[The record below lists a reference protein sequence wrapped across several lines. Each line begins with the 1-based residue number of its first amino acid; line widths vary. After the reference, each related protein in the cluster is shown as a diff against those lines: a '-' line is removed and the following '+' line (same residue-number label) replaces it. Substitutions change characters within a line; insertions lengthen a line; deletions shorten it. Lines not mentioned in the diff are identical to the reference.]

1 MAHGGQRQGLNTEK
15 VIRNPIVLIFIWSG
29 QEDMYQPASLVAA
42 ERTITQRGITRTKMC
57 AAIICL
63 VFHCLD
69 KAMENDICPE
79 YDLKT
84 LFTFMKPHLY
94 LSLHTTWLTARTN

>member
-1 MAHGGQRQGLNTEK
+1 M
-15 VIRNPIVLIFIWSG
+15 
-29 QEDMYQPASLVAA
+29 VAA

-94 LSLHTTWLTARTN
+94 LSLHTWLTAGQIDF

>member
-1 MAHGGQRQGLNTEK
+1 M
-15 VIRNPIVLIFIWSG
+15 
-29 QEDMYQPASLVAA
+29 AA
-42 ERTITQRGITRTKMC
+42 ERTITQRGITRTKMYAGC

-84 LFTFMKPHLY
+84 LFTFMKPYLY
-94 LSLHTTWLTARTN
+94 LSLLTRLTARINQDMMAS